1 MEFYIVPMRKLG
13 QKRHSKHIYIYNTCH
28 TRKMTGK
35 RNILDNILA
44 LNSNED
50 LHDSEVIKNTVY
62 VYEFNSYSFDLF
74 ANHIYLNDI
83 ELELTHRC
91 SNHILEL
98 FHT

>member
-1 MEFYIVPMRKLG
+1 
-13 QKRHSKHIYIYNTCH
+13 
-28 TRKMTGK
+28 MTGK

>member
-1 MEFYIVPMRKLG
+1 
-13 QKRHSKHIYIYNTCH
+13 
-28 TRKMTGK
+28 MTGK
-35 RNILDNILA
+35 RNILDNVLA

-83 ELELTHRC
+83 ELEFFVLRVYKSISAYYVLYMINC
-91 SNHILEL
+91 EQKKCLYLIQK
-98 FHT
+98 